1 MFCPFFLS
9 LSLLQKKYLITHCL
23 DRGVEQKL
31 YDFLKKTILISISEA
46 EAVSE
51 EMKETTENQ
60 ETSQAIRKRNLWIRI
75 NRPKHVF

>member
-1 MFCPFFLS
+1 
-9 LSLLQKKYLITHCL
+9 
-23 DRGVEQKL
+23 VEQKL
-31 YDFLKKTILISISEA
+31 YDFLKNTILISISEA